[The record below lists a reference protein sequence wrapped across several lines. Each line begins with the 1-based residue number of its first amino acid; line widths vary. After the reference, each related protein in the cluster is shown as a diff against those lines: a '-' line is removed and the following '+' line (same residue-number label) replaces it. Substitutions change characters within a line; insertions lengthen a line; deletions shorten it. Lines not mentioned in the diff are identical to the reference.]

1 MSYAIRPERKED
13 YREVENHVET
23 VVLLSDKVDGHIDI
37 KLDVEDLGL
46 KAKGATYPEIKAYV
60 KDKYGLNVSSL
71 YIAQV
76 KAKLG
81 IKERKNYNVGSD
93 KTVVPNCPPEKAEAI
108 IDAFRCFNMVHN

>member
-1 MSYAIRPERKED
+1 MITEES
-13 YREVENHVET
+13 
-23 VVLLSDKVDGHIDI
+23 VVLLSDKIDGHIDI

-60 KDKYGLNVSSL
+60 KYKYELKISSL

-81 IKERKNYNVGSD
+81 IKERKNYNFGAD
-93 KTVVPNCPPEKAEAI
+93 KTAVPNCPPEKEEAI
-108 IDAFRCFNMVHN
+108 MDAFKHFGMI

>member
-1 MSYAIRPERKED
+1 M
-13 YREVENHVET
+13 ET
-23 VVLLSDKVDGHIDI
+23 VVLLSDKIDGHIDI

-60 KDKYGLNVSSL
+60 KDKYELNVSSL

-81 IKERKNYNVGSD
+81 IKERKNYNVGAD
-93 KTVVPNCPPEKAEAI
+93 KTAVSNCPPEKEEAI
-108 IDAFRCFNMVHN
+108 MEAFKHFGMI

>member
-1 MSYAIRPERKED
+1 MLCNSND
-13 YREVENHVET
+13 VES
-23 VVLLSDKVDGHIDI
+23 VVRLSDKVDGHIDI

-76 KAKLG
+76 KGKLG
-81 IKERKNYNVGSD
+81 IKERKNYNVGAD
-93 KTVVPNCPPEKAEAI
+93 KTVIPNCPPEKAEAI
-108 IDAFRCFNMVHN
+108 MDAFRHFNMV